1 MLREAVQDLTR
12 ALSLGPDDV
21 TVAKEL
27 AEAKA
32 AAAAAG
38 VSLAGL
44 DTSLEKPAGPSTAMA
59 EQARMVAAQMRAN
72 PNMASEMTAAME
84 NMTEEQMEAV
94 SRQSGIKMS
103 PEMLRSASA
112 MMKGMSP
119 EALSSMMEMSAKMG
133 LGGMGGGAGGEG
145 PGGMPELTP
154 DMMSKLQESLK
165 DPDMIK
171 NMAEMMGNMSPEAM
185 AQATGGKFSAEQ
197 MEQVQAQLKGLKPEH
212 MAKLAAFAGYAMA
225 AYARLKLA
233 RAWAARNSK
242 LVSAVAV
249 VGMGLLVRRWLARR
263 GAAMPVPVMAPPAA
277 VPTFGGFEEFVPE
290 DF

>member
-44 DTSLEKPAGPSTAMA
+44 DTSLEKPARPSTAMA

-84 NMTEEQMEAV
+84 NMSEEQMEAV

-112 MMKGMSP
+112 MMKGMRP
-119 EALSSMMEMSAKMG
+119 EALSSMMEMSA
-133 LGGMGGGAGGEG
+133 
-145 PGGMPELTP
+145 
-154 DMMSKLQESLK
+154 
-165 DPDMIK
+165 
-171 NMAEMMGNMSPEAM
+171 
-185 AQATGGKFSAEQ
+185 
-197 MEQVQAQLKGLKPEH
+197 
-212 MAKLAAFAGYAMA
+212 
-225 AYARLKLA
+225 
-233 RAWAARNSK
+233 
-242 LVSAVAV
+242 
-249 VGMGLLVRRWLARR
+249 
-263 GAAMPVPVMAPPAA
+263 
-277 VPTFGGFEEFVPE
+277 
-290 DF
+290 